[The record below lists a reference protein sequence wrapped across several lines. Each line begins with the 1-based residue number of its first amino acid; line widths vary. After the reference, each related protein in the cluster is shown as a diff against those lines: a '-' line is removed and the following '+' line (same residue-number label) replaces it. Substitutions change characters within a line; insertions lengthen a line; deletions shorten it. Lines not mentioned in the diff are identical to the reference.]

1 MGEVGKT
8 TDWKAYYKNR
18 TVIQNVQ
25 PGCVPKIFF
34 LFFVQTVW
42 AESAE
47 VKKII
52 ELGGGNSAL
61 YTYIRKFFPHAR
73 IILID
78 KEEFNE
84 VSFRE
89 QSSND
94 TQLECNVEDI
104 LTQQPKGS
112 ASADLVFSIG
122 LIEHFSRKDTAV
134 MIKRHFEHCR
144 PGGMVLISFPTPTFR
159 YRVVRSLMENFNLW
173 LFHDERPLQILEVAS
188 EMNRYGTKIDER
200 LDSRMGL
207 TQKIFLYKKFN

>member
-1 MGEVGKT
+1 MRGS
-8 TDWKAYYKNR
+8 
-18 TVIQNVQ
+18 
-25 PGCVPKIFF
+25 FF
-34 LFFVQTVW
+34 
-42 AESAE
+42 
-47 VKKII
+47 
-52 ELGGGNSAL
+52 
-61 YTYIRKFFPHAR
+61 
-73 IILID
+73 ID